1 MFKRKCPS
9 CAKNIERKF
18 RFCPYC
24 GESFGRVREEKDYGL
39 LGRED
44 SLDLFRN
51 ETKLPF
57 GMESIMNSLVKQLEK
72 QMNEIEKSGQSPF
85 PKGFKI
91 KISTGNPQVK
101 QVVQNKEPLITNNFT
116 EEEIRE
122 RIKLPRVEAESKVR
136 RLADRII
143 YELTTP
149 GVKSPKEVII
159 SKLASGL
166 EIKAYSRDKCY
177 TKSIPM
183 TLEIIQYY
191 IKDEKLVIELK
202 V

>member
-24 GESFGRVREEKDYGL
+24 GESFKKVREEKDYGL

-44 SLDLFRN
+44 SPEVFRN
-51 ETKLPF
+51 EMKLPF
-57 GMESIMNSLVKQLEK
+57 GMEKIMDSLVKQLEK
-72 QMNEIEKSGQSPF
+72 QMNEMEKSGNGHV

-91 KISTGNPQVK
+91 KISTGNPQIK
-101 QVVQNKEPLITNNFT
+101 QVVQNKKPLITNNFT

-122 RIKLPRVEAESKVR
+122 RIKLPKVEAESKVR
-136 RLADRII
+136 RLSDRVI
-143 YELTTP
+143 YELSTP
-149 GVKSPKEVII
+149 GVKSPREVII

-166 EIKAYSRDKCY
+166 EIKAYSKEKCY
-177 TKSIPM
+177 TKFIPM
-183 TLEIIQYY
+183 TFEIIQFY
-191 IKDEKLVIELK
+191 IKDEKLMIELK